1 MNSPHL
7 SIVSPVY
14 QAENLVDELI
24 EKVVEHVSLFTDNFE
39 IVLVEDGSLDGSW
52 AKIEENCLKN
62 PRIKGI
68 RLSRNFGQHAAV
80 IAGINHAKGDW
91 VVIMDCDLQDR
102 PEEIV
107 RLYEKAQEGYDIV
120 LAGRM
125 NRQHA
130 FLKRFLSKMFYKV
143 LSWLSGTP
151 YDSRVANFGLY
162 HKKVIQA
169 VLQMRENIPYFTAM
183 VNWVGFRKVILPVDH
198 AARPRGKSAYNF
210 SRLVKLAIDAL
221 LAHSDKPLKLI
232 IGVGAFISFFGFV
245 FGTVSIW
252 QYFRGSIDVLGYT
265 SLITTICFFSG
276 LIILVL
282 GIIGLYIGKIF
293 EGIKNRPNF
302 LVSERVNFKTATTLR
317 ASEPSKEEILL
328 KHLEASERERIPSSS
343 SHSRSY

>member
-1 MNSPHL
+1 MHLYLRIGIGMTSPHL

-24 EKVVEHVSLFTDNFE
+24 EKVIQNVSLFTDDFE
-39 IVLVEDGSLDGSW
+39 IILVEDGSRDWSW

-62 PRIKGI
+62 PRIKGV
-68 RLSRNFGQHAAV
+68 RLSRNFGQHSAV
-80 IAGINHAKGDW
+80 IAGINTARGDW

-107 RLYEKAQEGYDIV
+107 RLYEKAQEGYEIV

-143 LSWLSGTP
+143 LSWLSGTH
-151 YDSRVANFGLY
+151 YDSRVANFGIY
-162 HKKVIQA
+162 HRKVVDS

-183 VNWVGFRKVILPVDH
+183 VNWVGFRRIILPVEH

-210 SRLVKLAIDAL
+210 TRLVKLAIDAL
-221 LAHSDKPLKLI
+221 LAYSDKPLKLI
-232 IGVGAFISFFGFV
+232 IGLGAFISFFGFV
-245 FGTVSIW
+245 FGAVIIW
-252 QYFRGSIDVLGYT
+252 RYFSGSISVLGYA

-293 EGIKNRPNF
+293 EGIKNRPTY
-302 LVSERVNFKTATTLR
+302 LVSECLNLEADSIPR
-317 ASEPSKEEILL
+317 ASRPSKKETLL
-328 KHLEASERERIPSSS
+328 RH
-343 SHSRSY
+343 